1 MVVRSSIFITAVLA
15 AVSDAVS
22 LGSFDYKSLSLR
34 EVGARNTEVRSSPK
48 NKKTK
53 TTTQNAKSDA
63 LQDWRIWLTKDGDPI
78 SFWHDIPTWPD
89 ENDRQ
94 IINVVIE
101 VPRWQDA
108 KIEMARDEPMS
119 KSQRALH

>member
-1 MVVRSSIFITAVLA
+1 MAVKSSIVITAFLA

-34 EVGARNTEVRSSPK
+34 EVGARNTEVWNSRK
-48 NKKTK
+48 ITK
-53 TTTQNAKSDA
+53 PTQNAKSDA
-63 LQDWRIWLTKDGDPI
+63 IQDWRIWLTKDGDPI

-119 KSQRALH
+119 KS